1 MNYKSVTIISIIA
14 TVIFVMP
21 LFSFA
26 GDETVPGTP
35 FQVLQGQID
44 DLQQQI
50 NEIPPGSM
58 CAAYSTTHLIQKI
71 IGHAEFYQDVV
82 VMSITL
88 PEGDYV
94 STISLGVQY
103 QAAGHGFWPQCW
115 AFLDSSIRD
124 FNTMDIIGSASV
136 GGNVV
141 GTLPR
146 SGTNMLRL
154 WEETNVALT
163 IKVDCIYCDDFPE
176 TPLNILSGSWTLIK
190 VEHQ

>member
-1 MNYKSVTIISIIA
+1 MNYKSVTIISIIVTA
-14 TVIFVMP
+14 IFVMP

-35 FQVLQGQID
+35 FQVLQKQID
-44 DLQQQI
+44 DLQEQI
-50 NEIPPGSM
+50 NDIPPGSM
-58 CAAYSTTHLIQKI
+58 CAAYSTTHLIEKI
-71 IGHAEFYQDVV
+71 IESTEFYEDVV

-103 QAAGHGFWPQCW
+103 QAEGHGFWPECW
-115 AFLDSSIRD
+115 AFLDSSVINL
-124 FNTMDIIGSASV
+124 NTLEMIGSASV

-154 WEETNVALT
+154 WEETTVALT
-163 IKVDCIYCDDFPE
+163 IKVDCIWCQAFPD

-190 VEHQ
+190 VKHQ